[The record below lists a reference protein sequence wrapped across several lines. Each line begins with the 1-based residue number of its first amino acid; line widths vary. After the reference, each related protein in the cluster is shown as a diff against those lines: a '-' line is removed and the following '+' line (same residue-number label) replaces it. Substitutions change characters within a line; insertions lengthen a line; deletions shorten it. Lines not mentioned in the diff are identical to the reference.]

1 MTLQVQENNFD
12 TMLSEIENTQKQ
24 CKALLQ
30 SKHYAAMGEA
40 GVFAILQKAKSLQM
54 NPVEALNGGLY
65 YVQGK
70 VGMSTETMA
79 SMIRGK
85 GHSIIKDPKS
95 DNNLCIL
102 HGRRGD
108 NGDTWTCSF
117 SIDDAKR
124 AGLYKGTWE
133 KYPAVMTYN
142 RACSMLARQLFPDV
156 IKGAG
161 YTFDELKE
169 IADSKSSSFTPTIEI
184 QEAKLEPVEIITFD
198 LASELTEILNEC
210 DPEYKK
216 RVLDFI
222 KQPPYNAVNGVY
234 ELPVTLH
241 KKFKTG
247 ALANRA
253 EYQAKIKPQDT
264 SVSDEEISQV

>member
-1 MTLQVQENNFD
+1 MTLTTQENVNFECMI
-12 TMLSEIENTQKQ
+12 TEIEQTQKQ

-30 SKHYAAMGEA
+30 TKHYAAMGEP
-40 GVFAILQKAKSLQM
+40 GVFAVLQKAKSLGM
-54 NPVEALNGGLY
+54 NPIEALNGGLY

-70 VGMSTETMA
+70 VGMSTESMA

-95 DNNLCIL
+95 DNNCCIL
-102 HGRRGD
+102 NGRRAD

-124 AGLYKGTWE
+124 AGLFKGVFE
-133 KYPAVMTYN
+133 KYPAVMCYN

-161 YTFDELKE
+161 YTMDELRE
-169 IADSKSSSFTPTIEI
+169 IADSKSSSFTPQSNIEMKVEV
-184 QEAKLEPVEIITFD
+184 QPVETINFD
-198 LASELTEILNEC
+198 EAEELLLVLDQC

-222 KQPPYNAVNGVY
+222 KQPPHNAQSVFD
-234 ELPVTLH
+234 LPKSLYV
-241 KKFKTG
+241 KFKTG
-247 ALANRA
+247 AIEKRKEWLLKQ
-253 EYQAKIKPQDT
+253 ETESPI
-264 SVSDEEISQV
+264 VEIIEE